1 MSGEQLELLWKVIV
15 AVFVAGGFWNEL
27 KAIRRD
33 IKRLEKKQDA
43 YNTLQERMIKQEV
56 LTHTQQQDIDS
67 MKQVIYGNSGHTEIV
82 H

>member
-43 YNTLQERMIKQEV
+43 YNTLQERTLKLEV
-56 LTHTQQQDIDS
+56 WSNMHEKEHEQCRNLETVA
-67 MKQVIYGNSGHTEIV
+67 KN
-82 H
+82 

>member
-1 MSGEQLELLWKVIV
+1 MSADQIELLWKLIV

-43 YNTLQERMIKQEV
+43 YNTLQERTLKLEV
-56 LTHTQQQDIDS
+56 WSNMHEKEHQNAEIQQS
-67 MKQVIYGNSGHTEIV
+67 K
-82 H
+82 

>member
-1 MSGEQLELLWKVIV
+1 MSADHLDLLWKIIV

-43 YNTLQERMIKQEV
+43 YNTLQERTLKLEV
-56 LTHTQQQDIDS
+56 WSEMHEKECGCQT
-67 MKQVIYGNSGHTEIV
+67 SGKEAKN
-82 H
+82 

>member
-33 IKRLEKKQDA
+33 IKRLEKKA
-43 YNTLQERMIKQEV
+43 EESNHLKERVSVLEV
-56 LTHTQQQDIDS
+56 KFEDFGKVSKIGKENGLWVG
-67 MKQVIYGNSGHTEIV
+67 KN
-82 H
+82 

>member
-1 MSGEQLELLWKVIV
+1 MSAEQIEILWKLIV

-43 YNTLQERMIKQEV
+43 YNTLQERTLKLEV
-56 LTHTQQQDIDS
+56 WSNMHEKEHEQCRNLETVA
-67 MKQVIYGNSGHTEIV
+67 KN
-82 H
+82 

>member
-1 MSGEQLELLWKVIV
+1 MTPENIELAWKVIV

-43 YNTLQERMIKQEV
+43 YNTLQERTLKLEV
-56 LTHTQQQDIDS
+56 WSTMHEKEHELCQ
-67 MKQVIYGNSGHTEIV
+67 NSEPV
-82 H
+82 AKN

>member
-43 YNTLQERMIKQEV
+43 YNTLQERTLKLEV
-56 LTHTQQQDIDS
+56 WSNMHEKEHALCQ
-67 MKQVIYGNSGHTEIV
+67 NSATEAKN
-82 H
+82 

>member
-1 MSGEQLELLWKVIV
+1 MTGEQLELLWKVIV

-43 YNTLQERMIKQEV
+43 YNTLQERTLKLEV
-56 LTHTQQQDIDS
+56 WSNMHQKEHEQCA
-67 MKQVIYGNSGHTEIV
+67 KNG
-82 H
+82 

>member
-1 MSGEQLELLWKVIV
+1 MSTEQIELLWKVIV

-43 YNTLQERMIKQEV
+43 YNTLQERMIKQE
-56 LTHTQQQDIDS
+56 
-67 MKQVIYGNSGHTEIV
+67 MWTEM
-82 H
+82 HQREHEQCAKNG

>member
-1 MSGEQLELLWKVIV
+1 MSAEHLELMWKVIV

-43 YNTLQERMIKQEV
+43 YNSLQARMIKQE
-56 LTHTQQQDIDS
+56 TWSEMHQREHEQCA
-67 MKQVIYGNSGHTEIV
+67 KNG
-82 H
+82 

>member
-43 YNTLQERMIKQEV
+43 YNTLQERMIKQE
-56 LTHTQQQDIDS
+56 
-67 MKQVIYGNSGHTEIV
+67 MWTEM
-82 H
+82 HQREHEQCAKNG

>member
-43 YNTLQERMIKQEV
+43 YNTLQERTLKLEV
-56 LTHTQQQDIDS
+56 WSNMHEKEHEQCRNLEPVA
-67 MKQVIYGNSGHTEIV
+67 KN
-82 H
+82 